1 MDIVRIGLKEWEIL
15 SPDKGSALEG
25 LKLSSDKSVS
35 DLVDFLSENRK
46 LKILQLQKGLLI
58 EAYSHVGT
66 LRLGNIKIT
75 INPKITGQPLMNL
88 LRYAYGIRNLKLY
101 TPLKVGVENQTF
113 QDLLIYQLYLEAKEI
128 ISRGIKREY
137 LPWKQDLNTI
147 KGKIDFGQLLHQGG
161 INKQTI
167 PCIYHPRLEDCIFN
181 RVMKSGLK
189 FSSALTEDPELRIS
203 IRQTISLLDDY
214 VSDEKLSRD
223 LTAQAKNLITRLT
236 AAYGSIFN
244 IIELLMESSGISL
257 EKEQRIRLPGFLF
270 DMNRFFQALISRFLK
285 ETLRDYTINDEYR
298 IKGMM
303 SYRPSHNPLNR
314 KSPTPRPDYAVIKN
328 GKLISLLDAKYRDLW
343 ENNLPRD
350 MLYQLGIYALSQKD
364 NRTSTI
370 LYPAADPLAKEARVE
385 INDPVYGGRL
395 AQVVLRPVNL
405 VRLNEII
412 SEPMTRQKERDRKK
426 MAFYMTFGSE

>member
-1 MDIVRIGLKEWEIL
+1 MDTVRIELKEWETL
-15 SPDKGSALEG
+15 SPDKGSILEG

-58 EAYSHVGT
+58 EAYSYVGT
-66 LRLGNIKIT
+66 LRLGNVKIT
-75 INPKITGQPLMNL
+75 IHPKITGQPLMNL
-88 LRYAYGIRNLKLY
+88 IRYAYGIRNLELY
-101 TPLKVGVENQTF
+101 ATLRTGVESQTF
-113 QDLLIYQLYLEAKEI
+113 QDLLIYQLYMEAKEL

-137 LPWKQDLNTI
+137 LSKRQDLNTI
-147 KGKIDFGQLLHQGG
+147 KGKIDFRQLLHQGG
-161 INKQTI
+161 INQHTI
-167 PCIYHPRLEDCIFN
+167 PCFYHPRLEDCIFN

-189 FSSALTEDPELRIS
+189 FSSPLTEDLELRIC
-203 IRQTISLLDDY
+203 IRQVVSLLDDY
-214 VSDEKLSRD
+214 VSNEKLSRD

-244 IIELLMESSGISL
+244 IIELLMESAGISL
-257 EKEQRIRLPGFLF
+257 EKEQQIRLPGFLF

-303 SYRPSHNPLNR
+303 SYRASHNPLNR
-314 KSPTPRPDYAVIKN
+314 KSPTPRPDYAVMKN

-395 AQVVLRPVNL
+395 AQVILRPVNL
-405 VRLNEII
+405 TYLSQII
-412 SEPMTRQKERDRKK
+412 SGQMTRQKEREQHKLASYL
-426 MAFYMTFGSE
+426 AFGLD